1 MSNFCSPNKP
11 LWGNKATRP
20 FTTSLTMNL
29 EIRFAEALKTDKAQS
44 QGLED
49 AKALV
54 QEATQA
60 FLQAKREFTE
70 AQEKVE
76 DATDENRDGLEEAE
90 ATTFQDM
97 RKARTALRGAE
108 AKLELAAMAA
118 EGQGVQEL
126 LTEVVDGHLQKKLD
140 EFKASLDLEKDK
152 IMEKLSNVG
161 DPTDLVA
168 QLKDFLDPPP
178 LLIPVQET
186 PVQPMEIA
194 PPTIQEQVSVQ
205 RAQVGIPEATVSALP
220 RPPNATYLH
229 SFQ

>member
-1 MSNFCSPNKP
+1 
-11 LWGNKATRP
+11 
-20 FTTSLTMNL
+20 MNL
-29 EIRFAEALKTDKAQS
+29 EIRFAEALKTDKAKS
-44 QGLED
+44 DGLED
-49 AKALV
+49 AEALV

-60 FLQAKREFTE
+60 FLQAKCEFTQ

-90 ATTFQDM
+90 AAAFQDM

-108 AKLELAAMAA
+108 AKRDLAAMAA
-118 EGQGVQEL
+118 EGQGVQEVL
-126 LTEVVDGHLQKKLD
+126 AEVVDEHLQKKLD

-168 QLKDFLDPPP
+168 QLKEFFDPPP
-178 LLIPVQET
+178 PLIPVQEA
-186 PVQPMEIA
+186 PVEPMEIA
-194 PPTIQEQVSVQ
+194 PPSIQEQISVQ
-205 RAQVGIPEATVSALP
+205 RAQVGIPEATVAALP
-220 RPPNATYLH
+220 HPPNATYLH